1 MVPDCDLPLNLWTK
15 NQLIS
20 GIEESIRDMQGLED
34 QKEALIRELERM
46 KKTLQKNGLSSSI
59 EMNQEMK
66 NLLGEVLK
74 CVSCHNIKMVWKDNP
89 ELIGK
94 FYQQIY
100 DDFLIRE
107 RVAVRHEKHPLPLEN
122 MIRIYGEDLWDYFKT
137 LRQTTQTDLAN
148 AAFGKCTGAVCVLR
162 LIHPSIRALFVL
174 CVPQNAA
181 LVSRLHFTKANL
193 H

>member
-1 MVPDCDLPLNLWTK
+1 MVEKLQKELDALKQDCDSPLKRFQEFQENEPDEDELVPDCDLPLNLWTK

-74 CVSCHNIKMVWKDNP
+74 CVSCHNIKMVWKDKPARFDGKVLSANP
-89 ELIGK
+89 
-94 FYQQIY
+94 
-100 DDFLIRE
+100 R
-107 RVAVRHEKHPLPLEN
+107 RLPH
-122 MIRIYGEDLWDYFKT
+122 LWDGGGKT
-137 LRQTTQTDLAN
+137 WKTR
-148 AAFGKCTGAVCVLR
+148 
-162 LIHPSIRALFVL
+162 P
-174 CVPQNAA
+174 VPRGND
-181 LVSRLHFTKANL
+181 
-193 H
+193 